1 VSHPTT
7 LLFAPTMLSLV
18 LYLSTLAIFFWT
30 LRRGRRNPVEVSRD
44 RRVTRVRV
52 SVLKPL
58 SGVDDELAANLD
70 SFARLDHLKE
80 GEVELL
86 FGVARADDPA
96 AGAARTFL
104 RQHAGVR
111 GLYGRLIVTDPAAAV
126 NPKVAQLI
134 ALERA
139 ATGDVI
145 VVSDSNVRVAPDY
158 LCGLLA
164 HLEKADL
171 VTSVF
176 AGTGERTLGAALENL
191 QLGAVVLPGIA
202 LSTVASAAPL
212 TIGKSMAMRRE
223 GLAAIGGFSSV
234 GHVLAEDHVLGRRF
248 HEAGMRVALS
258 LSGVENRNVACSV
271 RRTVERHSRWAK
283 LRRSLVPHL
292 FFAEPIMSPLL
303 VATATALVSPSRTT
317 LMLVLAVAVLQTVL
331 SLASVRASRGHAL
344 AWKYA
349 PLEIVRTYLLF
360 ACWLSAA
367 LTTRLC
373 WRGHPFRLIAGSV
386 IVPVGRAHA
395 GSRGMVESDACVPE
409 RASSSWFPLSRKRRA
424 SAA

>member
-1 VSHPTT
+1 
-7 LLFAPTMLSLV
+7 MLSLV
-18 LYLSTLAIFFWT
+18 LYLSTLAVFFWT
-30 LRRGRRNPVEVSRD
+30 MRRGRRNPPKP
-44 RRVTRVRV
+44 RRGAGEKRVRV

-70 SFARLDHLKE
+70 SFARLAYLEE

-104 RQHAGVR
+104 RKHAGVR

-126 NPKVAQLI
+126 NPKVAQLL
-134 ALERA
+134 ALERE
-139 ATGDVI
+139 ATGEVI

-158 LCGLLA
+158 VCGLLE
-164 HLEKADL
+164 HLESADL
-171 VTSVF
+171 VTNVF

-202 LSTVASAAPL
+202 LSTVASSAPL

-223 GLAAIGGFSSV
+223 GLAAIGGFASV

-258 LSGVENRNVACSV
+258 LSVVENRNVACSV

-317 LMLVLAVAVLQTVL
+317 LTLVLAVAVLQTVL

-373 WRGHPFRLIAGSV
+373 WRGNPFRLLAGSV
-386 IVPVGRAHA
+386 IVPAGPVGRSRA